1 MAHRF
6 LSWPLPALLAWTAAW
21 LLFGALQRWQLPT
34 AWALLLACGLG
45 TAASVLGHT
54 WWRRGLIAAGFPLS
68 LALTGAAGL
77 PAWAWLVPL
86 LLLLLVYPLNAWR
99 DAPLFPTP
107 PNALDDLPDA
117 APLEPGARV
126 LDAGCGLGDGLMALR
141 QAYPLAR
148 LEGLEWSR
156 LLRWLC
162 ARRCP
167 WARVAQGDLWRAEWS
182 GYQLVYLF
190 QRPESMARAWA
201 KACAEMAPGAWL
213 VSLEFP
219 VPGVQPH
226 ARQQPTG
233 GRAVWVYCTPREGR
247 MSDTTKVTT
256 VSGITKPSITAE

>member
-1 MAHRF
+1 M
-6 LSWPLPALLAWTAAW
+6 
-21 LLFGALQRWQLPT
+21 
-34 AWALLLACGLG
+34 
-45 TAASVLGHT
+45 
-54 WWRRGLIAAGFPLS
+54 
-68 LALTGAAGL
+68 
-77 PAWAWLVPL
+77 
-86 LLLLLVYPLNAWR
+86 
-99 DAPLFPTP
+99 
-107 PNALDDLPDA
+107 
-117 APLEPGARV
+117 
-126 LDAGCGLGDGLMALR
+126 LDAGCGLGDGLIALR

-156 LLRWLC
+156 PLRWLC

-167 WARVAQGDLWRAEWS
+167 WARVAQGDLWRADWS

-201 KACAEMAPGAWL
+201 KGCAEMAPGAWL

-226 ARQQPTG
+226 ARQQAPG
-233 GRAVWVYCTPREGR
+233 GRAAWVYCTPREGR

>member
-1 MAHRF
+1 MAKF
-6 LSWPLPALLAWTAAW
+6 
-21 LLFGALQRWQLPT
+21 
-34 AWALLLACGLG
+34 
-45 TAASVLGHT
+45 HT
-54 WWRRGLIAAGFPLS
+54 NSPVA
-68 LALTGAAGL
+68 
-77 PAWAWLVPL
+77 
-86 LLLLLVYPLNAWR
+86 LLLVYPLNAWR

-107 PNALDDLPDA
+107 PDALNDLPDA

-126 LDAGCGLGDGLMALR
+126 LDAGCGLGDGLIALR

-156 LLRWLC
+156 PLRWLC

-167 WARVAQGDLWRAEWS
+167 WARVAQGDLWRADWS

-201 KACAEMAPGAWL
+201 KGCAEMAPGAWL

-226 ARQQPTG
+226 ARQQAPG
-233 GRAVWVYCTPREGR
+233 GRAAWVYCTPREGR